1 MLDPLPGEDIRVD
14 FEEYADHL
22 LEQGLEV
29 CPSRVHGCLCGLLA
43 AGAPDEPDWGLSGVM
58 QALDL
63 VVQGEAAAQTL
74 LLYAH
79 SAAALGSEELD
90 FYPLL
95 PSDDVSIERR
105 AAGLA
110 AWCSGFLAGFAQAA
124 AGGAMAAA
132 VPAVDSAEV
141 LQDFAAIAEAVSD
154 EATPEEEQEASYTE
168 LVEYVRFAALNV
180 YLDQHVGEARHGY
193 ARHGDARHNDDTV
206 H

>member
-1 MLDPLPGEDIRVD
+1 MLDPLPGEEITID
-14 FEEYADHL
+14 FEEYADNL

-43 AGAPDEPDWGLSGVM
+43 AGAPEEPEWGLSGMM

-63 VVQGEAAAQTL
+63 AMHGETAAQTL
-74 LLYAH
+74 LLYSY
-79 SAAALGSEELD
+79 SAMSLRSEDLD

-95 PSDDVSIERR
+95 PSDEVSIERR

-110 AWCSGFLAGFAQAA
+110 AWCGGFLAGFAQAA
-124 AGGAMAAA
+124 AAASPST
-132 VPAVDSAEV
+132 PADSAEV

-154 EATPEEEQEASYTE
+154 ETTPDEEQEASYTE

-180 YLDQHVGEARHGY
+180 YLDQGVGGAR
-193 ARHGDARHNDDTV
+193 RGDAQQGDDDTI